1 MLLFFFSTKQR
12 SFPSLHISIIPT
24 KHTQAKTKSFQS
36 SHFPILSLFST
47 SYFSISPTKQTLREH
62 ESEDDLFFFFFP
74 LNLNIWF
81 RLKALELTVKILVG
95 TVPVKKIGGTIEQ
108 PEYM

>member
-24 KHTQAKTKSFQS
+24 KHTQAKAKSFQS

-62 ESEDDLFFFFFP
+62 ESEDDLFFFFP
-74 LNLNIWF
+74 LNLNIRF

-95 TVPVKKIGGTIEQ
+95 TVPVKKIWGTVE
-108 PEYM
+108 